1 MLTKLCYTLLLLV
14 VMTLSGTEI
23 WRVWRDPRLYIG
35 KFDMAADNG
44 DSDAKSKLFARKVG
58 LAHAV
63 IARELKDYNDRGAG
77 GTSDTTYGI
86 GDADQL
92 FDFKDNLADLA
103 LTYQDVDIGKLL
115 AGVRKSLRQPNEVSG
130 AVTELDG
137 QFRVAVNWPRAPT
150 VEGVKSTSFLTDPR
164 ASDAGAARQVACAII
179 WAQIARGSAPEAKMG
194 RSGFC
199 QWVEAL
205 HDYAALVVK
214 QTETGIDTVAQEKIL
229 QRRTQLAGLIA
240 SGFPG
245 VYRLRADLTD
255 LLPPAGRRDL
265 LVQAQKDRLDYAL
278 LTDPGLKDLSE
289 SDRRLKAFALAR
301 PAIVMKGGELTA
313 TGDNW
318 KSVLEPAKGQIAD
331 VARTVG
337 AIRAEGEGY
346 RASGFHIGSGLVIT
360 AKFALNGAKRP
371 RGAELK
377 SGGDIRVAGLSFCTA
392 DRALADCP
400 PAENL
405 PITEVVYVGDE
416 DSNIAILRVR
426 DDKQPGLLLRDT
438 AAAPE
443 ALVDQYI
450 YMLGYPGGPSQGVP
464 SAFYDDLIGDEWGL
478 KRLMPGRSVALGD
491 VRDARPLKGAARI
504 TLDINSTAGTA
515 GAPIIDLTTGRV
527 IAVHLAGLWDEK
539 KGKFA
544 FAEIISPEVVAAIQN
559 ALAPPPETPPLPPID
574 KTAKR
579 AI

>member
-14 VMTLSGTEI
+14 VMTASGTEI

-44 DSDAKSKLFARKVG
+44 DNDAKSKLFARKVG

-63 IARELKDYNDRGAG
+63 IARELKDYNERGTE

-92 FDFKDNLADLA
+92 SDFKDSLADLA

-115 AGVRKSLRQPNEVSG
+115 ASVRKSLRQPNEVSG
-130 AVTELDG
+130 AVTEFDG

-150 VEGVKSTSFLTDPR
+150 VDGHQATGFLTDPR
-164 ASDAGAARQVACAII
+164 ASDAGAARQVACSII
-179 WAQIARGSAPEAKMG
+179 WAQIAKGSAPEAKMG

-199 QWVEAL
+199 QWVEVL
-205 HDYAALVVK
+205 HDYARLVVK
-214 QTETGIDTVAQEKIL
+214 QAETGINATDQDNIL
-229 QRRTQLAGLIA
+229 QRRAQLAGLIA
-240 SGFPG
+240 TGFPG

-255 LLPPAGRRDL
+255 LLPTAARRDL

-278 LTDPGLKDLSE
+278 LTDPSLKNLNDP
-289 SDRRLKAFALAR
+289 DRRLKAFALAR
-301 PAIVMKGGELTA
+301 PAIVVKDGELVA
-313 TGDNW
+313 MRDNW
-318 KSVLEPAKGQIAD
+318 KSVLEPFKGQIAD
-331 VARTVG
+331 AARAVG
-337 AIRAEGEGY
+337 SIRVEGEGY
-346 RASGFHIGSGLVIT
+346 RASGFHIGNGLIVT
-360 AKFALNGAKRP
+360 AKFALNGAGKP
-371 RGAELK
+371 SGAELK
-377 SGGDIRVAGLSFCTA
+377 GVGDARIKGLSFCAA
-392 DRALADCP
+392 DQALGECP

-405 PITEVVYVGDE
+405 PITEVIYVGGG

-443 ALVDQYI
+443 GLVDQYV
-450 YMLGYPGGPSQGVP
+450 YVLGYPGGASQP
-464 SAFYDDLIGDEWGL
+464 LPTTFYDALIGGEWSL
-478 KRLMPGRSVALGD
+478 KRLMPGRTVALGD
-491 VRDARPLKGAARI
+491 VRDARPLKGAAMI

-515 GAPIIDLTTGRV
+515 GAPVIDLTTGRV

-544 FAEIISPEVVAAIQN
+544 FAEIIPPEVIAAVQQ
-559 ALAPPPETPPLPPID
+559 ALAPPIPPPPPPPPPE
-574 KTAKR
+574 
-579 AI
+579 